1 MSMTETT
8 RSMTGAVPPPKGRLV
23 TLGGLWQAIAGW
35 RPFYVL
41 AVACN
46 VLSLLAQT
54 LAILAGAWAVSLAI
68 RGERPEALVLPVIVT
83 LLGVAVRAVLA
94 WLETWYAHDLS
105 FRMLARTRLWIYSAI
120 ARIAPAGISRRRSGE
135 LLTTSL
141 ADAEALEV
149 YYAHSSIYTLSAWI
163 TTPLLWAGLAVVS
176 PPAALTVAPVL
187 LVAVG
192 ITLIARRWSRLHG
205 RDIRVALAE
214 LAGEVAENAGAV
226 REIVGYDLVPERTA
240 RLDAI
245 DDRLLAAQA
254 RNARRAGA
262 ETAVL
267 GIVALLAATAAA
279 AGAAWQIEAGALDA
293 IWAPLVVI
301 LGGATT
307 TAILQWSA
315 MTRSYGTTREA
326 AARIEALLSAT
337 PPVASY
343 GERPGPDPEQGA
355 IAAEEVSFRWR
366 SVDPQASAHLA
377 LDAVT
382 VRLRAGEHVA
392 LAGRSG
398 SGKSTFAQ
406 LLARFMDPDTGA
418 IAVAGHP
425 LPDYERH
432 ELARAVWLL
441 PQDVAL
447 FQETVRENLLLATD
461 EPLGDDALWEALR
474 VARADDIVAR
484 LPEGLDTV
492 LSENG
497 RSLSGG
503 ERQRLALARA
513 VLHPAAVLILDE
525 AVSQL
530 DLLGERDVQN
540 AITGAR
546 DSRTTITIA
555 HRLSTL
561 LSADRIL
568 VLDGGRVVGD
578 GSHSELLECC
588 PAYRALVLPQLEAGE

>member
-1 MSMTETT
+1 MSITDTIH
-8 RSMTGAVPPPKGRLV
+8 SVTGAVLPPRGRLV
-23 TLGGLWQAIAGW
+23 TLGGLWHAIAGW

-41 AVACN
+41 AVVCN

-54 LAILAGAWAVSLAI
+54 GAVLAGAWAVSLAI
-68 RGERPEALVLPVIVT
+68 RGEQPAALVLPAIVT
-83 LLGVAVRAVLA
+83 MIAVTVRAVLA

-141 ADAEALEV
+141 ADAEALEI

-163 TTPLLWAGLAVVS
+163 TTPLLWVGLAVVS
-176 PPAALTVAPVL
+176 LPAALTVAPVL
-187 LVAVG
+187 LTGVG
-192 ITLIARRWSRLHG
+192 ITLTARRWSRLHG
-205 RDIRVALAE
+205 REIRTALAD

-226 REIVGYDLVPERTA
+226 REIVGYGLVPERTA
-240 RLDAI
+240 RLGVI
-245 DDRLLAAQA
+245 DDRLLSAQA

-279 AGAAWQIEAGALDA
+279 AGAAWQIEAGTLDA
-293 IWAPLVVI
+293 IWAPFVVI

-307 TAILQWSA
+307 TAILQWAA

-326 AARIEALLSAT
+326 AARIEALLTAT
-337 PPVASY
+337 PPVAGY
-343 GERPGPDPEQGA
+343 GQRPGPAPEEGEITA
-355 IAAEEVSFRWR
+355 DDVSFRWR
-366 SVDPQASAHLA
+366 SIDPQASAHLA
-377 LDAVT
+377 LEAVT
-382 VRLRAGEHVA
+382 VRIDAGEHVA

-406 LLARFMDPDTGA
+406 LLARFMDPDTGT
-418 IAVAGHP
+418 INVAGHP

-432 ELARAVWLL
+432 ELARAVSLL

-461 EPLGDDALWEALR
+461 DPLDDDALWEALR
-474 VARADDIVAR
+474 IAQADDIVAR
-484 LPEGLDTV
+484 LPDGLDTV

-530 DLLGERDVQN
+530 DALGERDVQD
-540 AITGAR
+540 AVEGAR
-546 DSRTTITIA
+546 GRRTTITIA

-561 LSADRIL
+561 LTADRIL
-568 VLDGGRVVGD
+568 VLDEGRLVGD
-578 GSHSELLECC
+578 GSHTVLLEDC
-588 PAYRALVLPQLEAGE
+588 PAYRALVLPQLEAGQ